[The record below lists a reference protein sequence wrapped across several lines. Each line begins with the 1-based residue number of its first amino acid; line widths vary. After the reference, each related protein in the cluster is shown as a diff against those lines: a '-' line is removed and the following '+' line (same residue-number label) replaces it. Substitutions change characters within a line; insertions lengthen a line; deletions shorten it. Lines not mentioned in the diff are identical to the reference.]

1 MKDKI
6 SFAVLSPIETNRAAI
21 ASGLAATGL
30 IRVVADAA
38 RPEELETTLQH
49 GGRVGVYVDLSG
61 DPDKALGW
69 IEALTEP
76 KPPVLAGG
84 PADSQVILRAMRAG
98 ALGYFPAHEFCEE
111 LGRVAARLQAQVA
124 AETPPKQGHV
134 LAVLGA
140 KGGVGCTTVACE
152 LAASLVAE
160 GGKVALFDGKAYFGD
175 VALHLDV
182 SPAYTLAE
190 VAAQADDLDATF
202 LATVAHLHVP
212 SGVHVVAAPSSPEE
226 ADGVDAGLIERSI
239 ELLRGEFDWVV
250 VDLPRITDET
260 TLQVLDK
267 ADQVVLVTTPD
278 VPSLVRA
285 RQHLALLDQL
295 GHGEDKRKVV
305 ANCATRPGLLSDED
319 PVQAVGLQPVAY
331 VPNDADTM
339 EESLATGKPASVTG
353 GPKCKVAPVFG
364 DLARQAYGWC
374 GVERAGTERDAQ
386 PEDLK
391 GRVQGRVHN
400 LVKELRCRLATA

>member
-6 SFAVLSPIETNRAAI
+6 SFAVLSPSEAHRADI
-21 ASGLAATGL
+21 ASGLTATGL

-49 GGRVGVYVDLSG
+49 GGRVGVYVDVSG
-61 DPDKALGW
+61 DAEKALGW
-69 IEALTEP
+69 IEALAEP
-76 KPPVLAGG
+76 KPPILAGG

-98 ALGYFPAHEFCEE
+98 ALGYFPGHEFCEE
-111 LGRVAARLQAQVA
+111 LGRVAARLQEQVA

-134 LAVLGA
+134 LAVLGV
-140 KGGVGCTTVACE
+140 KGGVGTTTIACE

-160 GGKVALFDGKAYFGD
+160 GGKVALVDAKAYFGD

-182 SPAYTLAE
+182 NPAYTLTD
-190 VAAQADDLDATF
+190 VAAQADDLDGTF
-202 LATVAHLHVP
+202 LSTVAHLHEP
-212 SGVHVVAAPSSPEE
+212 SGIHVVAGPSSPEE
-226 ADGVDAGLIERSI
+226 ADGVDAALIERSI

-250 VDLPRITDET
+250 VDLPRITDEA

-267 ADQVVLVTTPD
+267 ADQTVLVTTPD

-285 RQHLALLDQL
+285 RQHLSLLDQL

-319 PVQAVGLQPVAY
+319 PVKAVGLEAVAY
-331 VPNDADTM
+331 VPNDAEAM
-339 EESLATGKPASVTG
+339 EGSLATGKPASLTG
-353 GPKCKVAPVFG
+353 GAKCKVAPVFG
-364 DLARQAYGWC
+364 DLARQAYEWC
-374 GVERAGTERDAQ
+374 GVEREETEEEVR

-391 GRVQGRVHN
+391 GRVQDRVQN